1 VIKYLVAIGIKLN
14 GSYTMNVLKNL
25 IVGGIALISTTV
37 FPAGI
42 PITAADL
49 AEIEKKGKS
58 AVISVHADWCSTC
71 KSQDKVLANFMKDP
85 EFKNV
90 TFYQLEFDTQKD
102 LLKTLKVRSQST
114 IIVFKGGKEVA
125 RATGDTKEAA
135 LSKLAKQAI

>member
-1 VIKYLVAIGIKLN
+1 
-14 GSYTMNVLKNL
+14 MNVLKNL
-25 IVGGIALISTTV
+25 IVGGIALFSTTV
-37 FPAGI
+37 FSAGV

-71 KSQDKVLANFMKDP
+71 KSQDKVLANLMKAP

-102 LLKTLKVRSQST
+102 LLKTLKVRTQST